1 MAKASAT
8 LGIEA
13 DLSPLQRGMRNASD
27 LVRRAFRPRD
37 LDAFNQ
43 RLAVVRARVNAVG
56 NALTSVRSV
65 VGAVAAALAFR
76 QGLRVMGDM
85 VRASR
90 ELDDALARVRNS
102 MGAAFSADRLR
113 DAKEFARTF
122 ALATGTTR
130 TATLTS
136 LARFQGAGFDD
147 AQSRDLTRLTTD
159 VAAQFRV
166 GMDQAAKLVQDAASG
181 RTDGLRRIGIDIAN
195 TGDAMRDAVRAIDA
209 LRERSD
215 GAAAGITN
223 SSEALAASM
232 EDIKAT
238 LGDKLTPHFDDLLG
252 FVRDALTGW
261 SASSMAA
268 DVAAIREF
276 LVQTAQVADK
286 AAVTPIGRAY
296 GSAVDTAAAGFLGAF
311 GATQVAAG
319 SALMDLPTAQSG
331 MANIRTGAGLG
342 LMASIARQNLFAGR
356 TVGQS
361 IGDSAARGRAIREQ
375 AVEDNANEL
384 SAGQLAR
391 VQPAG
396 GGNAR
401 APLRLPG
408 AAGAQTVT
416 VQLQGSVPPSTRKAA
431 Y

>member
-65 VGAVAAALAFR
+65 VGAVAAALVFR

-113 DAKEFARTF
+113 DAKEFAQTF

-147 AQSRDLTRLTTD
+147 AQSRDLTRLTAD

-166 GMDQAAKLVQDAASG
+166 GMDQAARLVQEAASG

-215 GAAAGITN
+215 GAAAAITN
-223 SSEALAASM
+223 PSEALAASM

-238 LGDKLTPHFDDLLG
+238 LGDQLTPHADAILG
-252 FVRDALTGW
+252 FVRDALVGW
-261 SASSMAA
+261 SASSMAT
-268 DVAAIREF
+268 D
-276 LVQTAQVADK
+276 LQTLRDTTIDILNILDRY
-286 AAVTPIGRAY
+286 AVTPTTRLLASGEAM
-296 GSAVDTAAAGFLGAF
+296 
-311 GATQVAAG
+311 VAAG
-319 SALMDLPTAQSG
+319 RVGATGLMRLARGSSTLEGSQIRMG
-331 MANIRTGAGLG
+331 RANLAEAAGLIST
-342 LMASIARQNLFAGR
+342 ASLLRGNLFSGRSLGDRIRGHADAGR
-356 TVGQS
+356 E
-361 IGDSAARGRAIREQ
+361 IRED
-375 AVEDNANEL
+375 AIAANATEL
-384 SAGQLAR
+384 SSADLVRGQA
-391 VQPAG
+391 PG
-396 GGNAR
+396 GASSRG
-401 APLRLPG
+401 PLRLPG
-408 AAGAQTVT
+408 AGGVQTVT
-416 VQLQGSVPPSTRKAA
+416 VQLQGSVPPATRKAA